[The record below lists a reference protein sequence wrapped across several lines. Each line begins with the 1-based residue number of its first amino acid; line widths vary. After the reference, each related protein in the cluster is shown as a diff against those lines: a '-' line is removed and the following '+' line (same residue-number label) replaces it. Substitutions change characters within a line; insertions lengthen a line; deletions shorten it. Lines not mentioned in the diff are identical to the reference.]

1 MSLPATVKVKLS
13 SEAAGSISITRVVV
27 QDLPLRDLV
36 EHMLGITGKDE
47 ARVRE
52 LLLRGALVSGASRF
66 RWNGWEADADGIRD
80 LLATFPDHEPGR
92 PFSAERCVRAVLR
105 GGRQI
110 VDIPR
115 EAGERKP
122 LLRKTSFWD
131 LLMETAAAGEPKYL
145 HYSYKDR
152 ADCYRLELP
161 LAAAEKVRMAGE
173 MLRYTTLREQVRSVG
188 FVWAELYAE
197 REGAIPGAAS
207 AVRPPLPPE

>member
-66 RWNGWEADADGIRD
+66 RWSGWEADLAGIRD
-80 LLATFPDHEPGR
+80 LLATFPDHEPAR
-92 PFSAERCVRAVLR
+92 PFAPERCVRAVLR

-110 VDIPR
+110 VEIPR
-115 EAGERKP
+115 EAGARKP

-131 LLMETAAAGEPKYL
+131 LLMQTAAAGDPQYL

-152 ADCYRLELP
+152 ADCYRLELS
-161 LAAAEKVRMAGE
+161 LGAAEKLREAGE
-173 MLRYTTLREQVRSVG
+173 MVRYTTLREQIRTVG

-197 REGAIPGAAS
+197 RPAPTPTAAS
-207 AVRPPLPPE
+207 AVRPPSPPE